1 MYNGSQIKTLNCTV
15 SEEIFRNYNTDQSDQ
30 FFAGVNSEFH
40 EVWWFYC
47 AVGSTTINRY
57 VVYNYVDDIWYYGDC
72 DDNFDRTA
80 WSDAGVRPTVQAASD
95 DGYIYDHE
103 VGNNA
108 ANSTTDHNAMSA
120 FITSAS
126 VPMEDGD
133 KFVLLQKIIPDIDF
147 THSNTITDT
156 QGSTG
161 GEVVTP
167 TVDFS
172 VIAKKNPGAATY
184 TTNESGETLTDSVT
198 AVSSSTID
206 QFTQQAYLRARGRS
220 MAIKIASSAKNVA
233 WELGVPR
240 AEVRT
245 DGRRG

>member
-1 MYNGSQIKTLNCTV
+1 
-15 SEEIFRNYNTDQSDQ
+15 
-30 FFAGVNSEFH
+30 
-40 EVWWFYC
+40 
-47 AVGSTTINRY
+47 
-57 VVYNYVDDIWYYGDC
+57 
-72 DDNFDRTA
+72 
-80 WSDAGVRPTVQAASD
+80 
-95 DGYIYDHE
+95 
-103 VGNNA
+103 
-108 ANSTTDHNAMSA
+108 MSA

-126 VPMEDGD
+126 VSLENEDSGR
-133 KFVLLQKIIPDIDF
+133 FVLLRKIIPDVDF
-147 THSNTITDT
+147 THSNTTSDID
-156 QGSTG
+156 SSSG
-161 GEVVTP
+161 GELVIP

-220 MAIKIASSAKNVA
+220 MAIKIESSAKNVA